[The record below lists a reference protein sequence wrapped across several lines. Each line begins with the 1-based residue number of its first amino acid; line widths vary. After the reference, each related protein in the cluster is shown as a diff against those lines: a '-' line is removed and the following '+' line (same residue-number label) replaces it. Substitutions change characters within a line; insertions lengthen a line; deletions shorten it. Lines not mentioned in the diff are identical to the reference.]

1 MAGGRLCDVFQQ
13 RTVLIAAMTLFNAST
28 LICALAKNQVALIIG
43 RGLQGTLFSLSS
55 TWLRPRVIVPSY

>member
-13 RTVLIAAMTLFNAST
+13 KTVLIAAMTLFNVST

-43 RGLQGTLFSLSS
+43 RGIQGTLLLLLS
-55 TWLRPRVIVPSY
+55 TRPRSRFVARS